1 MYAKLSTGKIH
12 YKTWE
17 TRAGNPWLIL
27 LHDALGS
34 VAQWKTFPKKLQQC
48 FSFNILAYDR
58 IGHGLS
64 AEDKMQLSPEY
75 LIAETETLKEL
86 MEFLNIQ
93 QAYILGHSDGATLSL
108 LFAARYPKLCIKVV
122 SIAAHVI
129 VEETTLQGIRDT
141 QKIYTQRL
149 KPLLEKYHN
158 SKADALFTKWTSIWL
173 NPSFASWNMLLEIPN
188 IQIPLLAFQGDS
200 DEYGTIEQLRKIA
213 KAPRATI
220 AEIKG
225 CKHYPQ
231 QEKPDEVME
240 LLKTFF

>member
-1 MYAKLSTGKIH
+1 MYAKLLTGEIY

-17 TRAGNPWLIL
+17 TNPEHPWLIL

-34 VAQWKTFPKKLQQC
+34 VAQWKSFPEKLQQN
-48 FSFNILAYDR
+48 FPFNILAYDR

-64 AEDKMQLSPEY
+64 AEDKKQLSPDY
-75 LIAETETLKEL
+75 LFTETHTLDEL
-86 MEFLNIQ
+86 MGFLNIH
-93 QAYILGHSDGATLSL
+93 QAHILGHSDGATLSL
-108 LFAARYPKLCIKVV
+108 LFAAKHPKRCLKVV

-149 KPLLEKYHN
+149 KPLLEKYHG
-158 SKADALFTKWTSIWL
+158 SKTDALFTKWTSIWL
-173 NPSFASWNMLLEIPN
+173 NPSYAMWNMLQEIPN

-200 DEYGTIEQLRKIA
+200 DEYGTAEQLRQIA
-213 KAPRATI
+213 KAPRATTT
-220 AEIKG
+220 EIKN